1 MLWEALFALAHL
13 RALYFII
20 NHFFSYLFPSI
31 VDGIH
36 IIGHLSIVSFAYKHF
51 KTKLCVI
58 GIFIQPQKCVAWLSS
73 GLPSN
78 FNTPSQFT
86 TPSK

>member
-1 MLWEALFALAHL
+1 MLWEALFALAHF

-36 IIGHLSIVSFAYKHF
+36 IIGHLSIVSSAYKHF

-58 GIFIQPQKCVAWLSS
+58 GIFIQPQKS
-73 GLPSN
+73 GLPLD